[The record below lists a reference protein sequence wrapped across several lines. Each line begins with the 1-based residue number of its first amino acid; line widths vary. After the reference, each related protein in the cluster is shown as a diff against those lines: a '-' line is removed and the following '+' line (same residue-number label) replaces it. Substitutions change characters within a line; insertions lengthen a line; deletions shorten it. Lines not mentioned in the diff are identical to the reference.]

1 MANHYYTTPEIMAV
15 PVSNPYHDRLFAL
28 DDQRRFLPPGIDR
41 DMINLEIATL
51 MERVKGRKNMMNDPR
66 NHNPHN
72 HNYDK

>member
-28 DDQRRFLPPGIDR
+28 DDQRRFLPPGIER

-51 MERVKGRKNMMNDPR
+51 MERVKGRKNMMDNPR

-72 HNYDK
+72 RNYGK

>member
-1 MANHYYTTPEIMAV
+1 MAV

-51 MERVKGRKNMMNDPR
+51 MERVKARKNMMDNQ
-66 NHNPHN
+66 
-72 HNYDK
+72 NYGK

>member
-51 MERVKGRKNMMNDPR
+51 MERVKVRKNMMDDPR
-66 NHNPHN
+66 NHNSHN
-72 HNYDK
+72 HNYGK

>member
-1 MANHYYTTPEIMAV
+1 MANHYYTTPEILAV
-15 PVSNPYHDRLFAL
+15 PVNNPYYDRLRAL

-51 MERVKGRKNMMNDPR
+51 MERVKARKNMMDNPR

-72 HNYDK
+72 HNYGK

>member
-51 MERVKGRKNMMNDPR
+51 MERVKARKNMMDNQ
-66 NHNPHN
+66 
-72 HNYDK
+72 NYGK